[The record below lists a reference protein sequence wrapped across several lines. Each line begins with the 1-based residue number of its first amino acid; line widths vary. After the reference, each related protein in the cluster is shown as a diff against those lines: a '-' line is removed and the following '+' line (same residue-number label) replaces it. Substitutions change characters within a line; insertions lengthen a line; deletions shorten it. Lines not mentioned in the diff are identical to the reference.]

1 MGAVQLGAL
10 CGAPRKVIGYLFARR
25 KKHLYASF
33 SPMQNQET
41 PTQNAHDS
49 VHHSE
54 QELVRRE
61 KLEKLKAAG
70 IHPYPERFEMSHEL
84 HEARELPDG
93 TEKVSVSGR
102 ITAIRR
108 MGKLSFITLQDLQ
121 GRLQLCMKIDDVG
134 AEKYQHY
141 VDFVD
146 IGDFFGASGHMFT
159 TKMGEK
165 TLQVKEYTFL
175 GKCLRPLPEKFH
187 GLQDV
192 EIKYRQRYL
201 DLITSEE
208 ARTRFLL
215 RSKMIREMRNFL
227 EANRF
232 IEVETASLQPNPS
245 GALARPFK
253 THHNALDIDLFL
265 RIAPETYLKRL
276 IVGGFHHVFE
286 FARCYR
292 NEGISPNHLQEFTMV
307 EGYSAYWNYKDNM
320 EFFKKLFRTVFQ
332 NTLGTTKIKL
342 GEVEVD
348 FGGEWN
354 VLSFRDCLLKDCGI
368 DIEKFKTAPELLAA
382 IKDKRI
388 DLEEDKP
395 EKLGRGNLIDI
406 LYKRVSRPKIIGPTF
421 LTEHPIDLSPL
432 ARASDKDQK
441 LTDRFQL
448 VVNGV
453 EIVNAYS
460 ELVDPIEQMKRLE
473 EQAKLNAEGDEDAMV
488 KDDDYVMSME
498 YGMPP
503 ISGWG
508 IGIDRL
514 VQFVTNS
521 ENIKDCVLFPLTR
534 KPQGHAIET
543 DEEEASKE

>member
-1 MGAVQLGAL
+1 
-10 CGAPRKVIGYLFARR
+10 
-25 KKHLYASF
+25 
-33 SPMQNQET
+33 MQEDLSHY
-41 PTQNAHDS
+41 P
-49 VHHSE
+49 E
-54 QELVRRE
+54 QERVRRE
-61 KLEKLKAAG
+61 KLQNLIKAG
-70 IHPYPERFEMSHEL
+70 IPAYPEKFEISHPL
-84 HEARELPDG
+84 KDVKGLADG
-93 TEKVSVSGR
+93 TANISVAGR
-102 ITAIRR
+102 IVAIRR
-108 MGKLSFITLQDLQ
+108 MGKLSFLTIQELE
-121 GRLQLCMKIDDVG
+121 GKIQLCMKIDDLG
-134 AEKYQHY
+134 EKYQQF

-146 IGDFFGASGHMFT
+146 IGDFIGAKGEMFT
-159 TKMGEK
+159 TRVGEK
-165 TLQVKEYTFL
+165 TIQVKDFQFL

-208 ARTRFLL
+208 ARHRFIL
-215 RSKMIREMRNFL
+215 RSKLVREMRNFL
-227 EANRF
+227 ENEGF
-232 IEVETASLQPNPS
+232 LEVETASLQPNAS
-245 GALARPFK
+245 GALAKPFK
-253 THHNALDIDLFL
+253 THHNSLGIDMFL

-276 IVGGFHHVFE
+276 VVGGFHHVFE

-307 EGYSAYWNYKDNM
+307 EGYSAYWNYQDNM
-320 EFFKKLFRTVFQ
+320 DLMKRLFQHLFQ
-332 NTLGTTKIKL
+332 KTLGTTKLKL
-342 GEVEVD
+342 IADGKETEVD

-354 VLSFRDCLLKDCGI
+354 VVTFRNLLLKDCGI
-368 DIEKFKTAPELLAA
+368 DIEKYKTAPELLAA

-388 DLEEDKP
+388 DLDEEHP
-395 EKLGRGNLIDI
+395 EKLGRGNLIDT
-406 LYKRVSRPKIIGPTF
+406 LYKKVSRPKMVGPTF

-432 ARASDKDQK
+432 ARANDRDQT

-473 EQAKLNAEGDEDAMV
+473 DQAKLNAAGDEDAMV
-488 KDDDYVMSME
+488 KDEDYVMSME

-534 KPQGHAIET
+534 KAQGHELV
-543 DEEEASKE
+543 EEEAPGNDQNDFQPKV

>member
-1 MGAVQLGAL
+1 
-10 CGAPRKVIGYLFARR
+10 
-25 KKHLYASF
+25 
-33 SPMQNQET
+33 MQSDH
-41 PTQNAHDS
+41 QNL
-49 VHHSE
+49 SE

-61 KLEKLKAAG
+61 KLEKLKTSG
-70 IHPYPERFEMSHEL
+70 IHPYPERYEITHGL
-84 HEARELPDG
+84 AEARELADG
-93 TEKVSVSGR
+93 TAGVRVAGR

-108 MGKLSFITLQDLQ
+108 MGKLSFITVQDLR
-121 GRLQLCMKIDDVG
+121 GKLQLCMKIDDVG
-134 AEKYQHY
+134 EERYQHY

-146 IGDFFGASGHMFT
+146 IGDFFGATGEMFT
-159 TKMGEK
+159 TRVGEK
-165 TLQVKEYTFL
+165 TLQVKDYTFL

-208 ARTRFLL
+208 ARNRFLL
-215 RSKMIREMRNFL
+215 RSSIIREMRNFL
-227 EANRF
+227 EGETF

-245 GALARPFK
+245 GALARPFM
-253 THHNALDIDLFL
+253 THHNALDIDLYL

-276 IVGGFHHVFE
+276 VVGGFQHVFE

-307 EGYSAYWNYKDNM
+307 EGYSAYWNYRDNM
-320 EFFKKLFRTVFQ
+320 DLMKRLFQTVFQ
-332 NTLGTTKIKL
+332 KTLGTTKIKL
-342 GEVEVD
+342 GETEVD
-348 FGGEWN
+348 FGGEWGT
-354 VLSFRDCLLKDCGI
+354 VTFRDLILKDCGI

-382 IKDKRI
+382 IKDQRI
-388 DLEEDKP
+388 DLDEEHP
-395 EKLGRGNLIDI
+395 EKLGRGNLIDT
-406 LYKRVSRPKIIGPTF
+406 LYKKVSRPKMVGPTF

-432 ARASDKDQK
+432 ARANDDRPD

-473 EQAKLNAEGDEDAMV
+473 EQAKLNAEGDADAMV
-488 KDDDYVMSME
+488 KDEDYVLSME

-521 ENIKDCVLFPLTR
+521 DNIKDCVLFPLTR
-534 KPQGHAIET
+534 KATGSAGAAHAGESVG
-543 DEEEASKE
+543 DEQDDYEPKV

>member
-1 MGAVQLGAL
+1 MQQDLS
-10 CGAPRKVIGYLFARR
+10 
-25 KKHLYASF
+25 HL
-33 SPMQNQET
+33 
-41 PTQNAHDS
+41 
-49 VHHSE
+49 SE

-70 IHPYPERFEMSHEL
+70 IHPYPERFDLTHEL
-84 HEARELPDG
+84 KAARELADLTPG
-93 TEKVSVSGR
+93 VRVAGR

-108 MGKLSFITLQDLQ
+108 MGKLSFITIQDMKAK
-121 GRLQLCMKIDDVG
+121 LQLCMKIDDVG
-134 AEKYQHY
+134 EEKYQQY

-146 IGDFFGASGHMFT
+146 IGDFFGAAGEIFT
-159 TKMGEK
+159 TRVGEK

-187 GLQDV
+187 GLQDI

-208 ARTRFLL
+208 ARNRFLL
-215 RSKMIREMRNFL
+215 RSAIIREMRNFL
-227 EANRF
+227 EANSF
-232 IEVETASLQPNPS
+232 LEVETASLNPNPS
-245 GALARPFK
+245 GALAKPFK
-253 THHNALDIDLFL
+253 THHNALDADFFL

-292 NEGISPNHLQEFTMV
+292 NEGMSPNHLQEFTMV
-307 EGYSAYWNYKDNM
+307 EGYSAYWNFEDNM
-320 EFFKKLFRTVFQ
+320 KFFKKLFSTVFEKA
-332 NTLGTTKIKL
+332 LGTSKVTV
-342 GEVEVD
+342 GGVEID

-354 VLSFRDCLLKDCGI
+354 TVTFREILIQDCGI
-368 DIEKFKTAPELLAA
+368 DIEQHKTASALLAA

-388 DLEEDKP
+388 DLEEEHP

-406 LYKRVSRPKIIGPTF
+406 LYKRVSRPKIKGPTF
-421 LTEHPIDLSPL
+421 LTQHPIDLSPL
-432 ARASDKDQK
+432 ARANDKDAE

-473 EQAKLNAEGDEDAMV
+473 EQAALNAGGDEDAMV
-488 KDDDYVMSME
+488 KDEDYILAME

-514 VQFVTNS
+514 VQFVTDS

-534 KPQGHAIET
+534 KANSITEQQADAAATEKTAEKI
-543 DEEEASKE
+543 

>member
-1 MGAVQLGAL
+1 MQKTPQKQGQPQ
-10 CGAPRKVIGYLFARR
+10 APAPVLD
-25 KKHLYASF
+25 L
-33 SPMQNQET
+33 N
-41 PTQNAHDS
+41 
-49 VHHSE
+49 E
-54 QELVRRE
+54 QERIRRE
-61 KLEKLKAAG
+61 KLVKLKEAG
-70 IHPYPERFEMSHEL
+70 VHAYPERFEITHEL
-84 HEARELPDG
+84 KDARGLADG
-93 TEKVSVSGR
+93 TGGVSVAGR

-108 MGKLSFITLQDLQ
+108 MGKLSFLTIQDME
-121 GRLQLCMKIDDVG
+121 GKLQLCMKIDDVG
-134 AEKYQHY
+134 PEKYQQY

-146 IGDFFGASGHMFT
+146 IGDFFGGKGEMFT
-159 TKMGEK
+159 TRTGEK

-187 GLQDV
+187 GLQDI

-208 ARTRFLL
+208 ARNRFLL
-215 RSKMIREMRNFL
+215 RSAIVREMRNFF
-227 EANRF
+227 EKEGF

-245 GALARPFK
+245 GALAKPFK
-253 THHNALDIDLFL
+253 THHNSLGVDFYL

-276 IVGGFHHVFE
+276 IVAGFHHVVE

-292 NEGISPNHLQEFTMV
+292 NEGMSPNHLQEFTMV
-307 EGYSAYWNYKDNM
+307 EGYSAYWNYVDNM
-320 EFFKKLFRTVFQ
+320 NMMKRLFQTVFQ
-332 NTLGTTKIKL
+332 KTLGTTKIKL
-342 GEVEVD
+342 GETEVD

-354 VLSFRDCLLKDCGI
+354 VVTFRDLILKDCGI
-368 DIEKFKTAPELLAA
+368 DIEKFKTSQELFSA

-388 DLEEDKP
+388 DLEEEHP
-395 EKLGRGNLIDI
+395 EKLGRGNLIDL
-406 LYKRVSRPKIIGPTF
+406 LYKRVSRPKMVGPTF

-432 ARASDKDQK
+432 ARANDKRPE

-460 ELVDPIEQMKRLE
+460 ELVDPIEQMNRLE
-473 EQAKLNAEGDEDAMV
+473 EQAKLNAAGDEDAMV
-488 KDDDYVMSME
+488 KDDDYVTSME

-514 VQFVTNS
+514 IQFVTNS
-521 ENIKDCVLFPLTR
+521 DNIKDCVLFPLTR
-534 KPQGHAIET
+534 KAQGSSVQHAG
-543 DEEEASKE
+543 DDAEEFDPKI

>member
-1 MGAVQLGAL
+1 
-10 CGAPRKVIGYLFARR
+10 
-25 KKHLYASF
+25 
-33 SPMQNQET
+33 MQN
-41 PTQNAHDS
+41 DVS
-49 VHHSE
+49 DWSE
-54 QELVRRE
+54 QERVRRE
-61 KLEKLKAAG
+61 KLEKLKGAG
-70 IHPYPERFEMSHEL
+70 IHPYPERYETTHGL

-93 TEKVSVSGR
+93 TGGIRVAGR

-108 MGKLSFITLQDLQ
+108 MGKLSFITLQDLR
-121 GRLQLCMKIDDVG
+121 GRLQICMKIDDVG
-134 AEKYQHY
+134 ETAYQAY
-141 VDFVD
+141 VDFID
-146 IGDFFGASGHMFT
+146 IGDFMGATGEMFT
-159 TKMGEK
+159 TRVGEK

-187 GLQDV
+187 GLQDI

-208 ARTRFLL
+208 ARGRFLL
-215 RSKMIREMRNFL
+215 RSAIIREMRNFL
-227 EANRF
+227 EGESF

-245 GALARPFK
+245 GALARPFM
-253 THHNALDIDLFL
+253 THHNSLDIDLYL

-276 IVGGFHHVFE
+276 VVGGFQHVFE

-307 EGYSAYWNYKDNM
+307 EGYSAYWNYRDNM
-320 EFFKKLFRTVFQ
+320 DLMKRLFQTVFQ
-332 NTLGTTKIKL
+332 KTLGTTKIRL
-342 GEVEVD
+342 GETEVD
-348 FGGEWN
+348 FGGEWDT
-354 VLSFRDCLLKDCGI
+354 VTFRDLILRDSGI

-388 DLEEDKP
+388 DLEEEHP
-395 EKLGRGNLIDI
+395 EKLGRGNLIDT
-406 LYKRVSRPKIIGPTF
+406 LYKKVSRPRIVGPTF

-432 ARASDKDQK
+432 ARANDERPD

-460 ELVDPIEQMKRLE
+460 ELVDPVEQMKRLE
-473 EQAKLNAEGDEDAMV
+473 EQAKLNAEGDQDAMV
-488 KDDDYVMSME
+488 KDEDYVLSME

-534 KPQGHAIET
+534 KAPGSGGALKEDSVG
-543 DEEEASKE
+543 DEQDDYDPKI

>member
-1 MGAVQLGAL
+1 M
-10 CGAPRKVIGYLFARR
+10 
-25 KKHLYASF
+25 S
-33 SPMQNQET
+33 QE
-41 PTQNAHDS
+41 NLNL
-49 VHHSE
+49 SE
-54 QELVRRE
+54 QEIVRRE
-61 KLEKLKAAG
+61 KLENLKAAG
-70 IHPYPERFEMSHEL
+70 IHPYPERFEMTHEL
-84 HEARELPDG
+84 AVARELPDG
-93 TEKVSVSGR
+93 AAGVSVAGR

-108 MGKLSFITLQDLQ
+108 MGKLSFITLQDLK
-121 GRLQLCMKIDDVG
+121 GKLQLCMKIDDVG
-134 AEKYQHY
+134 EQKYQHY

-146 IGDFFGASGHMFT
+146 IGDFFGAKGEMFT
-159 TKMGEK
+159 TRVGEK

-208 ARTRFLL
+208 ARHRFLL
-215 RSKMIREMRNFL
+215 RSAIIREMRNFL
-227 EANRF
+227 EGESF

-276 IVGGFHHVFE
+276 VVGGFHHVFE

-307 EGYSAYWNYKDNM
+307 EGYSAYWNYRDNM
-320 EFFKKLFRTVFQ
+320 SLMKRLFQTVFQ
-332 NTLGTTKIKL
+332 KTLGTTKVRL
-342 GEVEVD
+342 GDVEVD
-348 FGGEWN
+348 FGGEWST
-354 VLSFRDCLLKDCGI
+354 VTFRDLLLKDCGI

-388 DLEEDKP
+388 DLEEDHP

-406 LYKRVSRPKIIGPTF
+406 LYKKVSRPKIIGPTF

-432 ARASDKDQK
+432 ARANDQRPD

-473 EQAKLNAEGDEDAMV
+473 EQAKLNAEGDQDAMV
-488 KDDDYVMSME
+488 KDDDYVSSME

-521 ENIKDCVLFPLTR
+521 DNIKDCVLFPLTR
-534 KPQGHAIET
+534 KAQGSHSEPESVGADQDDYEPKI
-543 DEEEASKE
+543 

>member
-1 MGAVQLGAL
+1 MSQ
-10 CGAPRKVIGYLFARR
+10 
-25 KKHLYASF
+25 
-33 SPMQNQET
+33 
-41 PTQNAHDS
+41 DS
-49 VHHSE
+49 SRLSE

-61 KLEKLKAAG
+61 KLEKLKTAG
-70 IHPYPERFEMSHEL
+70 IHPYPERFALTHEL
-84 HEARELPDG
+84 EVARTLPDG
-93 TEKVSVSGR
+93 TIGVRVAGR

-108 MGKLSFITLQDLQ
+108 MGKLSFITIQDLK
-121 GRLQLCMKIDDVG
+121 GKLQLCMKIDDVG
-134 AEKYQHY
+134 EAKYQQY

-146 IGDFFGASGHMFT
+146 IGDFFGAEGEMFT
-159 TKMGEK
+159 TRVGEK
-165 TLQVKEYTFL
+165 TLQVKEYAFL

-208 ARTRFLL
+208 TRKRFLL
-215 RSKMIREMRNFL
+215 RSSIVREMRNFF
-227 EANRF
+227 ESEGF
-232 IEVETASLQPNPS
+232 IEVETASLQPNAS
-245 GALARPFK
+245 GALARPFQ
-253 THHNALDIDLFL
+253 THHNALDIDLYL

-320 EFFKKLFRTVFQ
+320 NFMRRLFQAVFQ
-332 NTLGTTKIKL
+332 KTLGTLKVTV
-342 GEVEVD
+342 GGVEVD
-348 FGGEWN
+348 FGGEWST
-354 VLSFRDCLLKDCGI
+354 VTFRDLILKDSGI
-368 DIEKFKTAPELLAA
+368 DIESFRTAPELLSA

-388 DLEEDKP
+388 DLEEEHP

-406 LYKRVSRPKIIGPTF
+406 LYKKVSRPKMIGPTF

-432 ARASDKDQK
+432 ARANDKRPD

-473 EQAKLNAEGDEDAMV
+473 EQAKLNAGGDEDAMV
-488 KDDDYVMSME
+488 MDEDYVQSME

-514 VQFVTNS
+514 VQFVTDS

-534 KPQGHAIET
+534 KAQGAKNEQSP
-543 DEEEASKE
+543 EEAGAEQDDFQPKI

>member
-1 MGAVQLGAL
+1 VGA
-10 CGAPRKVIGYLFARR
+10 
-25 KKHLYASF
+25 
-33 SPMQNQET
+33 MQN
-41 PTQNAHDS
+41 DVS
-49 VHHSE
+49 DWSE
-54 QELVRRE
+54 QERVRRE
-61 KLEKLKAAG
+61 KLDKLKAAG
-70 IHPYPERFEMSHEL
+70 IHPYPERYETSHGL

-93 TEKVSVSGR
+93 TGGIRVAGR

-108 MGKLSFITLQDLQ
+108 MGKLSFITLQDLR
-121 GRLQLCMKIDDVG
+121 GRLQICMKIDDVG
-134 AEKYQHY
+134 EQAYQAY
-141 VDFVD
+141 VDFID
-146 IGDFFGASGHMFT
+146 IGDFMGASGEMFT
-159 TKMGEK
+159 TRVGEK
-165 TLQVKEYTFL
+165 TLQVKGYTFL

-187 GLQDV
+187 GLQDI

-208 ARTRFLL
+208 ARSRFLL
-215 RSKMIREMRNFL
+215 RSAIIREMRNFL
-227 EANRF
+227 EGESF

-245 GALARPFK
+245 GALARPFM
-253 THHNALDIDLFL
+253 THHNSLDIDLYL

-276 IVGGFHHVFE
+276 VVGGFQHVFE

-307 EGYSAYWNYKDNM
+307 EGYSAYWNYRDNM
-320 EFFKKLFRTVFQ
+320 DLMKRLFQTVFQ
-332 NTLGTTKIKL
+332 KTLGTTKIRL
-342 GEVEVD
+342 GETEVD
-348 FGGEWN
+348 FGGAWDT
-354 VLSFRDCLLKDCGI
+354 VTFRDLILRDSGI

-388 DLEEDKP
+388 DLEEEHP
-395 EKLGRGNLIDI
+395 EKLGRGNLIDT
-406 LYKRVSRPKIIGPTF
+406 LYKKVSRPRIVGPTF

-432 ARASDKDQK
+432 ARANDARPD

-460 ELVDPIEQMKRLE
+460 ELVDPVEQMKRLE
-473 EQAKLNAEGDEDAMV
+473 EQAKLNAEGDQDAMV
-488 KDDDYVMSME
+488 KDEDYVLSME

-534 KPQGHAIET
+534 KAPGSGTVQKEESVG
-543 DEEEASKE
+543 DEQDDYDPKI

>member
-1 MGAVQLGAL
+1 MQGDLS
-10 CGAPRKVIGYLFARR
+10 
-25 KKHLYASF
+25 HL
-33 SPMQNQET
+33 
-41 PTQNAHDS
+41 
-49 VHHSE
+49 SE

-70 IHPYPERFEMSHEL
+70 VHPYPERYTTTHGL
-84 HEARELPDG
+84 GEARELPDG
-93 TEKVSVSGR
+93 TPGVRVAGR

-108 MGKLSFITLQDLQ
+108 MGKLSFITLQDLR
-121 GRLQLCMKIDDVG
+121 GKLQLCMKIDDVG
-134 AEKYQHY
+134 EGRYQQY

-146 IGDFFGASGHMFT
+146 IGDFFGAAGEMFT
-159 TKMGEK
+159 TRVGEK

-208 ARTRFLL
+208 ARSRFLL
-215 RSKMIREMRNFL
+215 RSAIIREMRNFL
-227 EANRF
+227 EGESF

-245 GALARPFK
+245 GALARPFM
-253 THHNALDIDLFL
+253 THHNALDIDLYL

-276 IVGGFHHVFE
+276 VVGGFQHVFE

-307 EGYSAYWNYKDNM
+307 EGYSAYWNYRDNM
-320 EFFKKLFRTVFQ
+320 DLMKRLFQTVFQ
-332 NTLGTTKIKL
+332 KTLGTTKIKL
-342 GEVEVD
+342 GGTEVD
-348 FGGEWN
+348 FGGDWN
-354 VLSFRDCLLKDCGI
+354 TVTFRDLLLKDCGI

-382 IKDKRI
+382 IKDQRI
-388 DLEEDKP
+388 DLEEEHP
-395 EKLGRGNLIDI
+395 EKLGRGNLIDT
-406 LYKRVSRPKIIGPTF
+406 LYKKVSRPRIVGPTF

-432 ARASDKDQK
+432 ARANDDHPE

-473 EQAKLNAEGDEDAMV
+473 EQAKLNADGDEDAMV
-488 KDDDYVMSME
+488 KDEDYVLSME

-514 VQFVTNS
+514 VQFVTDS

-534 KPQGHAIET
+534 KASGSGQAATEATLG
-543 DEEEASKE
+543 DEQDDYEPKI

>member
-1 MGAVQLGAL
+1 MQHDLN
-10 CGAPRKVIGYLFARR
+10 
-25 KKHLYASF
+25 HL
-33 SPMQNQET
+33 T
-41 PTQNAHDS
+41 
-49 VHHSE
+49 E
-54 QELVRRE
+54 QEQIRRE

-70 IHPYPERFEMSHEL
+70 IPAYPERYEL
-84 HEARELPDG
+84 THSLKDARELPDG
-93 TEKVSVSGR
+93 FEPVSVSGR

-121 GRLQLCMKIDDVG
+121 GKLQLCMKVDDVG

-146 IGDFFGASGHMFT
+146 IGDFFGAKGHMFT

-165 TLQVKEYTFL
+165 TLQVKEYVFL

-187 GLQDV
+187 GVQDI

-201 DLITSEE
+201 DLIMTEE
-208 ARTRFLL
+208 TRKRFLL
-215 RSKMIREMRNFL
+215 RTAIVREMRTFLENENFL
-227 EANRF
+227 
-232 IEVETASLQPNPS
+232 EVETASLQPNPS

-253 THHNALDIDLFL
+253 THHNALDSDFYL

-292 NEGISPNHLQEFTMV
+292 NEGVSPNHLQEFTMV
-307 EGYSAYWNYKDNM
+307 EGYSAYWNYVDNM
-320 EFFKKLFRTVFQ
+320 NLMKRMFQ
-332 NTLGTTKIKL
+332 HIFQKTLGTLKL
-342 GEVEVD
+342 NIEGTEVD
-348 FGGEWN
+348 FGGDWQT
-354 VLSFRDCLLKDCGI
+354 VSFRDLILKDSGL
-368 DIEKFKTAPELLAA
+368 DIAAFKTAKELLAA
-382 IKDKRI
+382 IKAKHIALD
-388 DLEEDKP
+388 EEAP

-406 LYKRVSRPKIIGPTF
+406 LYKKVSRPKLAGPTF

-432 ARASDKDQK
+432 ARASDRDSS

-448 VVNGV
+448 VANGV

-473 EQAKLNAEGDEDAMV
+473 EQAKLNAEGDQDAMV
-488 KDDDYVMSME
+488 KDEDYVLSME

-514 VQFVTNS
+514 VQLVSNS

-534 KPQGHAIET
+534 KADHHQ
-543 DEEEASKE
+543 

>member
-1 MGAVQLGAL
+1 MSQDSA
-10 CGAPRKVIGYLFARR
+10 
-25 KKHLYASF
+25 HL
-33 SPMQNQET
+33 
-41 PTQNAHDS
+41 
-49 VHHSE
+49 SE
-54 QELVRRE
+54 QEIVRRE

-70 IHPYPERFEMSHEL
+70 IHPYPERFGISHEL
-84 HEARELPDG
+84 AQARELPDG
-93 TEKVSVSGR
+93 FSGVSVAGR

-108 MGKLSFITLQDLQ
+108 MGKLSFITLQDLK
-121 GRLQLCMKIDDVG
+121 GKLQLCMKIDDVG
-134 AEKYQHY
+134 EQKYQNY

-146 IGDFFGASGHMFT
+146 IGDFFGARGEMFT
-159 TKMGEK
+159 TRVGEK
-165 TLQVKEYTFL
+165 TLQVKEYEFL

-187 GLQDV
+187 GLQDI

-208 ARTRFLL
+208 ARSRFLL
-215 RSKMIREMRNFL
+215 RSAIIREMRNFL
-227 EANRF
+227 EGESF

-253 THHNALDIDLFL
+253 THHNSLDIDLFL

-276 IVGGFHHVFE
+276 VVGGFHHVFE

-307 EGYSAYWNYKDNM
+307 EGYSAYWNYRDNM
-320 EFFKKLFRTVFQ
+320 DLMKRLFQTVFQ
-332 NTLGTTKIKL
+332 KTLGTTKIKL

-348 FGGEWN
+348 FGGEWST
-354 VLSFRDCLLKDCGI
+354 VTFRDLLLRDCGI

-388 DLEEDKP
+388 DLEEDHP

-406 LYKRVSRPKIIGPTF
+406 LYKKVSRPKMVGPTF

-432 ARASDKDQK
+432 ARANDRRPE

-473 EQAKLNAEGDEDAMV
+473 EQARLNAEGDQDAMV
-488 KDDDYVMSME
+488 KDDDYVASME

-521 ENIKDCVLFPLTR
+521 DNIKDCVLFPLTR
-534 KPQGHAIET
+534 KAQGSHADSAST
-543 DEEEASKE
+543 GDEQNDYEPKI

>member
-1 MGAVQLGAL
+1 
-10 CGAPRKVIGYLFARR
+10 
-25 KKHLYASF
+25 
-33 SPMQNQET
+33 MQTE
-41 PTQNAHDS
+41 QN
-49 VHHSE
+49 HSE
-54 QELVRRE
+54 QELVRRD
-61 KLEKLKAAG
+61 KLEKLKQAG
-70 IHPYPERFEMSHEL
+70 IPAYPERFEMSHGL
-84 HEARELPDG
+84 KEARELADLTPN
-93 TEKVSVSGR
+93 VSVAGR

-108 MGKLSFITLQDLQ
+108 MGKLSFITLQDLR
-121 GRLQLCMKIDDVG
+121 GKLQLCMKIDDVG
-134 AEKYQHY
+134 EQKYQQY
-141 VDFVD
+141 VDFID
-146 IGDFFGASGHMFT
+146 IGDFLGAKGEMFT
-159 TKMGEK
+159 TRVGEK

-175 GKCLRPLPEKFH
+175 GKSLRPLPEKFH

-192 EIKYRQRYL
+192 EVKYRQRYL

-208 ARTRFLL
+208 ARERFLL
-215 RSKMIREMRNFL
+215 RSKIIREMRNFL
-227 EANRF
+227 EGENF
-232 IEVETASLQPNPS
+232 IEAETASLQANPS

-276 IVGGFHHVFE
+276 VVGGFQHVFE

-307 EGYSAYWNYKDNM
+307 EGYSAYWNYQDNM
-320 EFFKKLFRTVFQ
+320 DLMKRLFQAVFLK
-332 NTLGTTKIKL
+332 TLGTTKIKL
-342 GEVEVD
+342 GETEVD
-348 FGGEWN
+348 FGGDWN
-354 VLSFRDCLLKDCGI
+354 VVTFRDLIKTDSGI
-368 DIEKFKTAPELLAA
+368 DIEQFKTARELLAA

-388 DLEEDKP
+388 DLGDEHP
-395 EKLGRGNLIDI
+395 EKLGRGNLIDL
-406 LYKRVSRPKIIGPTF
+406 LYKKVSRPKMVGPTF

-432 ARASDKDQK
+432 ARANDARPD

-473 EQAKLNAEGDEDAMV
+473 EQAQLNAAGDEDAMV
-488 KDDDYVMSME
+488 NDDDYILSME

-534 KPQGHAIET
+534 KAQGAQQQKDAESGSEQE
-543 DEEEASKE
+543 DFEPKV

>member
-1 MGAVQLGAL
+1 
-10 CGAPRKVIGYLFARR
+10 
-25 KKHLYASF
+25 
-33 SPMQNQET
+33 MQQDLSHF
-41 PTQNAHDS
+41 P
-49 VHHSE
+49 E
-54 QELVRRE
+54 QERVRRE
-61 KLEKLKAAG
+61 KLQKLIEAG
-70 IHPYPERFEMSHEL
+70 IPAYPEKYETTHEL
-84 HEARELPDG
+84 KDVRGLADG
-93 TEKVSVSGR
+93 TTDISVAGR
-102 ITAIRR
+102 IIAIRR
-108 MGKLSFITLQDLQ
+108 MGKLSFVTIQDLE
-121 GRLQLCMKIDDVG
+121 GKIQLCMKIDDLG
-134 AEKYQHY
+134 EKYQQF
-141 VDFVD
+141 VDYVD
-146 IGDFFGASGHMFT
+146 IGDFVGAKGEMFT
-159 TKMGEK
+159 TRVGEK
-165 TLQVKEYTFL
+165 TIQVKDFTFL

-208 ARTRFLL
+208 ARNRFIL
-215 RSKMIREMRNFL
+215 RSKIVREMRNFL
-227 EANRF
+227 ENENF
-232 IEVETASLQPNPS
+232 LEVETASLQPNAS
-245 GALARPFK
+245 GALAKPFK
-253 THHNALDIDLFL
+253 THHNSLGIDMFL

-276 IVGGFHHVFE
+276 VVGGFHHVFE

-307 EGYSAYWNYKDNM
+307 EGYSAYWNYQDNM
-320 EFFKKLFRTVFQ
+320 DLMKRLFQTLFQ
-332 NTLGTTKIKL
+332 KTLGTTKLKL
-342 GEVEVD
+342 IADGKETEVD

-354 VLSFRDCLLKDCGI
+354 VVSFRDLLLKDCGI
-368 DIEKFKTAPELLAA
+368 DIDQHKTAPELLAA

-388 DLEEDKP
+388 DLDEESP
-395 EKLGRGNLIDI
+395 EKLGRGNLIDT
-406 LYKRVSRPKIIGPTF
+406 LYKKVSRPKMVGPTF

-432 ARASDKDQK
+432 ARANDQNPA

-460 ELVDPIEQMKRLE
+460 ELVDPIEQMNRLE
-473 EQAKLNAEGDEDAMV
+473 EQAKLNAAGDEDAMV
-488 KDDDYVMSME
+488 KDEDYVMAME

-534 KPQGHAIET
+534 KAQGHELT
-543 DEEEASKE
+543 EADGVVGSEQNDFEPKV

>member
-1 MGAVQLGAL
+1 
-10 CGAPRKVIGYLFARR
+10 
-25 KKHLYASF
+25 
-33 SPMQNQET
+33 
-41 PTQNAHDS
+41 
-49 VHHSE
+49 
-54 QELVRRE
+54 
-61 KLEKLKAAG
+61 
-70 IHPYPERFEMSHEL
+70 
-84 HEARELPDG
+84 
-93 TEKVSVSGR
+93 
-102 ITAIRR
+102 
-108 MGKLSFITLQDLQ
+108 MGKLSFITIQDLK
-121 GRLQLCMKIDDVG
+121 GKLQLCMKIDDVG
-134 AEKYQHY
+134 EEKYQQY

-146 IGDFFGASGHMFT
+146 IGDFFGAKGEMFT
-159 TKMGEK
+159 TRVGEK

-187 GLQDV
+187 GIQDV

-201 DLITSEE
+201 DLIMSEE
-208 ARTRFLL
+208 TRNRFLL
-215 RSKMIREMRNFL
+215 RTAIVREMRNFL
-227 EANRF
+227 ETSGF
-232 IEVETASLQPNPS
+232 LEVETASLNPNPS

-253 THHNALDIDLFL
+253 THHNALDTDFYL

-307 EGYSAYWNYKDNM
+307 EGYSAYWNFADNM
-320 EFFKKLFRTVFQ
+320 KFFQKLFKTVFEKA
-332 NTLGTTKIKL
+332 LGTTKLTVGGI
-342 GEVEVD
+342 EVD

-354 VLSFRDCLLKDCGI
+354 TVTFREILKQDCGI
-368 DIEKFKTAPELLAA
+368 DIDQHKTAPALLAA

-388 DLEEDKP
+388 DLEEEHP

-406 LYKRVSRPKIIGPTF
+406 LYKRVSRPKIKGPTF

-432 ARASDKDQK
+432 ARANDKDSS

-473 EQAKLNAEGDEDAMV
+473 DQAKLNAEGDQDAMV
-488 KDDDYVMSME
+488 KDDDYVMAME

-514 VQFVTNS
+514 VQFVTDS

-534 KPQGHAIET
+534 KANSAAQQAIE
-543 DEEEASKE
+543 EVGEAQDDFEPKI

>member
-1 MGAVQLGAL
+1 MSHDLS
-10 CGAPRKVIGYLFARR
+10 
-25 KKHLYASF
+25 HL
-33 SPMQNQET
+33 T
-41 PTQNAHDS
+41 
-49 VHHSE
+49 E
-54 QELVRRE
+54 QEIVRRE

-70 IHPYPERFEMSHEL
+70 IHPYPERYEITHGL
-84 HEARELPDG
+84 KEARELSDG
-93 TEKVSVSGR
+93 TSGVRVAGR

-108 MGKLSFITLQDLQ
+108 MGKLSFITLQDLR
-121 GRLQLCMKIDDVG
+121 GKLQLCMKIDDVG
-134 AEKYQHY
+134 ESSYQHY

-146 IGDFFGASGHMFT
+146 IGDFFGAAGEMFT
-159 TKMGEK
+159 TRVGEK

-187 GLQDV
+187 GVQDV

-208 ARTRFLL
+208 ARSRFLL
-215 RSKMIREMRNFL
+215 RSAIIREMRNVL
-227 EANRF
+227 EGEGF

-253 THHNALDIDLFL
+253 THHNSLDIDLFL

-276 IVGGFHHVFE
+276 VVGGFHHVFE

-307 EGYSAYWNYKDNM
+307 EGYSAYWNYQDNM
-320 EFFKKLFRTVFQ
+320 ALMKRLFQSVFLK
-332 NTLGTTKIKL
+332 TLGTTRIKL
-342 GEVEVD
+342 GETEVD

-354 VLSFRDCLLKDCGI
+354 TVTFRDLILKDTGI
-368 DIEKFKTAPELLAA
+368 DIERHPTARDLLSA
-382 IKDKRI
+382 IKDQRI
-388 DLEEDKP
+388 DLEEEHP

-406 LYKRVSRPKIIGPTF
+406 LYKKTSRPKIKGPTF

-432 ARASDKDQK
+432 ARANDGRPD

-473 EQAKLNAEGDEDAMV
+473 EQAKLNAEGDQDAMV
-488 KDDDYVMSME
+488 KDDDYVLSME

-514 VQFVTNS
+514 VQFVTES

-534 KPQGHAIET
+534 KAPGAHQNRIESEGS
-543 DEEEASKE
+543 DQSDYDPKI

>member
-1 MGAVQLGAL
+1 MHNDHS
-10 CGAPRKVIGYLFARR
+10 
-25 KKHLYASF
+25 HL
-33 SPMQNQET
+33 
-41 PTQNAHDS
+41 
-49 VHHSE
+49 SE
-54 QELVRRE
+54 QEIVRRE

-70 IHPYPERFEMSHEL
+70 IHPYPERFELSHGL
-84 HEARELPDG
+84 KEARELADG
-93 TEKVSVSGR
+93 TLNVQVAGR

-108 MGKLSFITLQDLQ
+108 MGKLSFITIQDLR
-121 GRLQLCMKIDDVG
+121 GKLQLCMKIDDVG
-134 AEKYQHY
+134 EANYQHY

-146 IGDFFGASGHMFT
+146 IGDFFGAKGEIFT
-159 TKMGEK
+159 TRVGEK

-215 RSKMIREMRNFL
+215 RSSIIREMRNFL
-227 EANRF
+227 EGESF
-232 IEVETASLQPNPS
+232 IEAETASLQPNPS

-276 IVGGFHHVFE
+276 VVGGFQHVFE

-320 EFFKKLFRTVFQ
+320 DLMKRLFQTVFQ
-332 NTLGTTKIKL
+332 KTLGTTKIKL
-342 GEVEVD
+342 GETEVD

-354 VLSFRDCLLKDCGI
+354 TVTFRDLLLKDSGI

-388 DLEEDKP
+388 DLEDDHP

-406 LYKRVSRPKIIGPTF
+406 LYKKVSRPKMVGPTF

-432 ARASDKDQK
+432 ARASDANAQ

-473 EQAKLNAEGDEDAMV
+473 EQAKLNAEGDQDAMV

-498 YGMPP
+498 FGMPP

-534 KPQGHAIET
+534 KAPGSHVVQSD
-543 DEEEASKE
+543 DEKIGAEQDDYEPKI

>member
-1 MGAVQLGAL
+1 MNQDLS
-10 CGAPRKVIGYLFARR
+10 
-25 KKHLYASF
+25 HL
-33 SPMQNQET
+33 
-41 PTQNAHDS
+41 
-49 VHHSE
+49 SE
-54 QELVRRE
+54 QELVRRD

-70 IHPYPERFEMSHEL
+70 IHPYPERFELTHEL
-84 HEARELPDG
+84 KDARELPDG
-93 TEKVSVSGR
+93 TPNVQVAGR

-108 MGKLSFITLQDLQ
+108 MGKLSFITIQDLE
-121 GRLQLCMKIDDVG
+121 GKLQLCMKVDDVG

-146 IGDFFGASGHMFT
+146 IGDFFGAKGEMFT
-159 TKMGEK
+159 TRTGEK
-165 TLQVKEYTFL
+165 TVQVKDYTFL

-187 GLQDV
+187 GLQDI

-208 ARTRFLL
+208 ARKRFLL
-215 RSKMIREMRNFL
+215 RAAIVRELRNFL
-227 EANRF
+227 ESQHF
-232 IEVETASLQPNPS
+232 LEVETASLNPNPS

-253 THHNALDIDLFL
+253 THHNALDADFYL

-276 IVGGFHHVFE
+276 IVGGFHHVYE

-307 EGYSAYWNYKDNM
+307 EGYSAYWNFEDNM
-320 EFFKKLFRTVFQ
+320 KFFQKLFKTLFQ
-332 NTLGTTKIKL
+332 KALGTTKITV
-342 GEVEVD
+342 GGVEVD
-348 FGGEWN
+348 FGGEWST
-354 VLSFRDCLLKDCGI
+354 VTFREILKQDCGI
-368 DIEKFKTAPELLAA
+368 DIDQHQTAASLLAA
-382 IKDKRI
+382 IKDQRI
-388 DLEEDKP
+388 DLEEEHP
-395 EKLGRGNLIDI
+395 EKLGRGNMIDL
-406 LYKRVSRPKIIGPTF
+406 LYKRVSRPKIKGPTF
-421 LTEHPIDLSPL
+421 LIQHPIDLSPL
-432 ARASDKDQK
+432 ARANDRDSS

-473 EQAKLNAEGDEDAMV
+473 EQAKLNAAGDQDAMV
-488 KDDDYVMSME
+488 KDEDYVLAME

-514 VQFVTNS
+514 VQFVTDS

-534 KPQGHAIET
+534 KVSE
-543 DEEEASKE
+543 

>member
-1 MGAVQLGAL
+1 MQSDTNSTQKAASTPVP
-10 CGAPRKVIGYLFARR
+10 APAGEGNF
-25 KKHLYASF
+25 
-33 SPMQNQET
+33 
-41 PTQNAHDS
+41 
-49 VHHSE
+49 SE

-61 KLEKLKAAG
+61 KLTKLKASG
-70 IHPYPERFEMSHEL
+70 VPVYPERFELTHSL
-84 HEARELPDG
+84 KDARELADG
-93 TEKVSVSGR
+93 TPGIRVAGR

-108 MGKLSFITLQDLQ
+108 MGKLSFLTLQDIQ
-121 GRLQLCMKIDDVG
+121 GKIQLCMKIDDVG
-134 AEKYQHY
+134 VEKYQSY
-141 VDFVD
+141 VDYID
-146 IGDFFGASGHMFT
+146 IGDFFGAAGEIFT
-159 TKMGEK
+159 TRVGEK

-192 EIKYRQRYL
+192 EVKYRQRYL

-208 ARTRFLL
+208 ARARFLL
-215 RSKMIREMRNFL
+215 RTSMVREMRRFL
-227 EANRF
+227 EGEDF
-232 IEVETASLQPNPS
+232 LEVETASLQPNPS
-245 GALARPFK
+245 GALAKPFK
-253 THHNALDIDLFL
+253 THHNALGIDLFL

-307 EGYSAYWNYKDNM
+307 EGYSAYWNYQDNM
-320 EFFKKLFRTVFQ
+320 KLFQRLFQ
-332 NTLGTTKIKL
+332 HLFTATLGTTKLTIEGK
-342 GEVEVD
+342 EVD
-348 FGGEWN
+348 FAGEWP
-354 VLSFRDCLLKDCGI
+354 VVSFRDLLIKDCGI
-368 DIEKFKTAPELLAA
+368 DINQHKTARELLAA

-388 DLEEDKP
+388 TLDEDHP

-406 LYKRVSRPKIIGPTF
+406 LYKKVSRPQMLGPVF

-432 ARASDKDQK
+432 ARANDLDAD

-453 EIVNAYS
+453 EVVNAYS

-473 EQAKLNAEGDEDAMV
+473 DQAKLNAEGDQDAMV
-488 KDDDYVMSME
+488 KDDDYVLSME

-514 VQFVTNS
+514 VQIVTNS
-521 ENIKDCVLFPLTR
+521 DNIKDCVLFPLTR
-534 KPQGHAIET
+534 KAPGSALSS
-543 DEEEASKE
+543 DEKSDDEKVGSEQSNYEPKI

>member
-1 MGAVQLGAL
+1 MSQDTA
-10 CGAPRKVIGYLFARR
+10 
-25 KKHLYASF
+25 HL
-33 SPMQNQET
+33 
-41 PTQNAHDS
+41 
-49 VHHSE
+49 SE
-54 QELVRRE
+54 QEIVRRQ
-61 KLEKLKAAG
+61 KLEKLKSAG
-70 IHPYPERFEMSHEL
+70 IHPYPERFEMTHEL
-84 HEARELPDG
+84 EDAARLPDG
-93 TEKVSVSGR
+93 TAGVGVAGR

-108 MGKLSFITLQDLQ
+108 MGKLSFITIQDLK
-121 GRLQLCMKIDDVG
+121 GKLQLCMKIDDVG
-134 AEKYQHY
+134 EKRYQEY
-141 VDFVD
+141 VDFID
-146 IGDFFGASGHMFT
+146 IGDFFGARGEMFT
-159 TKMGEK
+159 TRVGEK

-208 ARTRFLL
+208 ARSRFLL
-215 RSKMIREMRNFL
+215 RSAIIREMRNFL
-227 EANRF
+227 EGDGF

-253 THHNALDIDLFL
+253 TRHNALDIDLFL

-276 IVGGFHHVFE
+276 VVGGFHHVFE

-307 EGYSAYWNYKDNM
+307 EGYSAYWNYRDNM
-320 EFFKKLFRTVFQ
+320 NLMKRLFQTVFQ
-332 NTLGTTKIKL
+332 KTLGTTRIRL

-348 FGGEWN
+348 FGGEWDT
-354 VLSFRDCLLKDCGI
+354 VTFRDLLLKDCGI

-388 DLEEDKP
+388 DLEEEHP

-406 LYKRVSRPKIIGPTF
+406 LYKKVSRPKMTGPTF

-432 ARASDKDQK
+432 ARANDQRPD

-473 EQAKLNAEGDEDAMV
+473 EQARLNAEGDQDAMV
-488 KDDDYVMSME
+488 KDEDYVSSME

-521 ENIKDCVLFPLTR
+521 DNIKDCVLFPLTR
-534 KPQGHAIET
+534 KAQGSQAEPEAT
-543 DEEEASKE
+543 GDEQDDYEPKI

>member
-1 MGAVQLGAL
+1 MGL
-10 CGAPRKVIGYLFARR
+10 CYFAQ
-25 KKHLYASF
+25 
-33 SPMQNQET
+33 MQEDLSHY
-41 PTQNAHDS
+41 P
-49 VHHSE
+49 E
-54 QELVRRE
+54 QERVRRE
-61 KLEKLKAAG
+61 KLQNLIKAG
-70 IHPYPERFEMSHEL
+70 IQAYPEKFEISHPL
-84 HEARELPDG
+84 KDVKGLPDG
-93 TEKVSVSGR
+93 TANISVAGR
-102 ITAIRR
+102 IIAIRR
-108 MGKLSFITLQDLQ
+108 MGKLSFLTIQELE
-121 GRLQLCMKIDDVG
+121 GKIQLCMKIDDLG
-134 AEKYQHY
+134 EKYQQF
-141 VDFVD
+141 VDYVD
-146 IGDFFGASGHMFT
+146 IGDFIGAKGDMFT
-159 TKMGEK
+159 TRVGEK
-165 TLQVKEYTFL
+165 TIQVKDFQFL

-208 ARTRFLL
+208 ARARFIL
-215 RSKMIREMRNFL
+215 RSKIIREMRNFL
-227 EANRF
+227 ENEGF
-232 IEVETASLQPNPS
+232 LEVETASLQPNAS
-245 GALARPFK
+245 GALAKPFK
-253 THHNALDIDLFL
+253 THHNSLGIDMFL

-276 IVGGFHHVFE
+276 VVGGFHHVFE

-307 EGYSAYWNYKDNM
+307 EGYSAYWNYQDNM
-320 EFFKKLFRTVFQ
+320 DLMKRLFQ
-332 NTLGTTKIKL
+332 NLFQKTLGTNKL
-342 GEVEVD
+342 KLITDGKETEVD

-354 VLSFRDCLLKDCGI
+354 VITFRELLMKDCGI
-368 DIEKFKTAPELLAA
+368 DIEKYKSAPELLAA

-388 DLEEDKP
+388 DLDEEHP
-395 EKLGRGNLIDI
+395 EKLGRGNLIDT
-406 LYKRVSRPKIIGPTF
+406 LYKKVSRPKMVGPTF

-432 ARASDKDQK
+432 ARANDRDPS

-473 EQAKLNAEGDEDAMV
+473 EQAKLNAAGDEDAMV
-488 KDDDYVMSME
+488 KDEDYVMSME

-534 KPQGHAIET
+534 KSQGHELS
-543 DEEEASKE
+543 EADGSGIDPDDFEPKA

>member
-1 MGAVQLGAL
+1 
-10 CGAPRKVIGYLFARR
+10 
-25 KKHLYASF
+25 
-33 SPMQNQET
+33 MQNADLKAEA
-41 PTQNAHDS
+41 PVLDL
-49 VHHSE
+49 SE
-54 QELVRRE
+54 QEQVRRD
-61 KLEKLKAAG
+61 KLEKLKKAG
-70 IHPYPERFEMSHEL
+70 IHPYPERFETTHEL
-84 HEARELPDG
+84 HEARMLADG
-93 TEKVSVSGR
+93 TPAVKIAGR

-108 MGKLSFITLQDLQ
+108 MGKLSFLTIQDLQ
-121 GRLQLCMKIDDVG
+121 AKIQLCMKIDDVG
-134 AEKYQHY
+134 EKNYQAY

-146 IGDFFGASGHMFT
+146 IGDFFGAAGEMFT
-159 TKMGEK
+159 TRTGEK
-165 TLQVKEYTFL
+165 TVQVKEYTFL

-215 RSKMIREMRNFL
+215 RSKLIREMRNFL
-227 EANRF
+227 EANSF

-245 GALARPFK
+245 GALAKPFK
-253 THHNALDIDLFL
+253 THHNALGADFYL

-292 NEGISPNHLQEFTMV
+292 NEGMSPNHLQEFTMV
-307 EGYSAYWNYKDNM
+307 EGYSAYWNYEDNM
-320 EFFKKLFRTVFQ
+320 NFFKKLFATVLQ
-332 NTLGTTKIKL
+332 NTLGTTIVKL
-342 GEVEVD
+342 GETEVD
-348 FGGEWN
+348 FGGEWP

-368 DIEKFKTAPELLAA
+368 DIDQFQTSKELLAA

-388 DLEEDKP
+388 DLEEDQP

-406 LYKRVSRPKIIGPTF
+406 LYKKVSRPKIVHPTF

-432 ARASDKDQK
+432 ARANDKDSS

-453 EIVNAYS
+453 EVVNAYS
-460 ELVDPIEQMKRLE
+460 ELVDPVEQMKRLE
-473 EQAKLNAEGDEDAMV
+473 DQAKLNAAGDEDAMV
-488 KDDDYVMSME
+488 KDDDYVTSME

-514 VQFVTNS
+514 VQFLTNS

-534 KPQGHAIET
+534 KASGSHAHDAEKAVEKT
-543 DEEEASKE
+543 AEKAQAK

>member
-1 MGAVQLGAL
+1 M
-10 CGAPRKVIGYLFARR
+10 
-25 KKHLYASF
+25 S
-33 SPMQNQET
+33 QE
-41 PTQNAHDS
+41 NLNL
-49 VHHSE
+49 SE
-54 QELVRRE
+54 QEIVRRE
-61 KLEKLKAAG
+61 KLENLKAAG
-70 IHPYPERFEMSHEL
+70 IHPYPERFEMTHEL
-84 HEARELPDG
+84 AVARELPDG
-93 TEKVSVSGR
+93 VAGVSVAGR

-108 MGKLSFITLQDLQ
+108 MGKLSFITLQDLK
-121 GRLQLCMKIDDVG
+121 GKLQLCMKIDDVG
-134 AEKYQHY
+134 EQKYQHY

-146 IGDFFGASGHMFT
+146 IGDFFGAKGEMFT
-159 TKMGEK
+159 TRVGEK

-208 ARTRFLL
+208 ARHRFLL
-215 RSKMIREMRNFL
+215 RSAIIREMRNFL
-227 EANRF
+227 EGESF

-276 IVGGFHHVFE
+276 VVGGFHHVFE

-307 EGYSAYWNYKDNM
+307 EGYSAYWNYRDNM
-320 EFFKKLFRTVFQ
+320 SLMKRLFQTVFQ
-332 NTLGTTKIKL
+332 KTLGTTKVRL
-342 GEVEVD
+342 GDVEVD
-348 FGGEWN
+348 FGGEWST
-354 VLSFRDCLLKDCGI
+354 VTFRDLLLKDCGI

-388 DLEEDKP
+388 DLEEDHP

-406 LYKRVSRPKIIGPTF
+406 LYKKVSRPKIIGPTF

-432 ARASDKDQK
+432 ARANDQRPD

-473 EQAKLNAEGDEDAMV
+473 EQAKLNAEGDQDAMV
-488 KDDDYVMSME
+488 KDDDYVSSME

-521 ENIKDCVLFPLTR
+521 DNIKDCVLFPLTR
-534 KPQGHAIET
+534 KAQGSHAEPESVGADQDDYEPKI
-543 DEEEASKE
+543 

>member
-1 MGAVQLGAL
+1 M
-10 CGAPRKVIGYLFARR
+10 
-25 KKHLYASF
+25 S
-33 SPMQNQET
+33 QE
-41 PTQNAHDS
+41 NLNL
-49 VHHSE
+49 SE
-54 QELVRRE
+54 QEIVRRE
-61 KLEKLKAAG
+61 KLENLKAAG
-70 IHPYPERFEMSHEL
+70 IHPYPERFEMTHEL
-84 HEARELPDG
+84 AVARELPDG
-93 TEKVSVSGR
+93 AAGVSVAGR

-108 MGKLSFITLQDLQ
+108 MGKLSFITLQDLK
-121 GRLQLCMKIDDVG
+121 GKLQLCMKIDDVG
-134 AEKYQHY
+134 EQKYQHY

-146 IGDFFGASGHMFT
+146 IGDFFGAKGQMFT
-159 TKMGEK
+159 TRVGEK

-208 ARTRFLL
+208 ARHRFLL
-215 RSKMIREMRNFL
+215 RSAIIREMRNFL
-227 EANRF
+227 EGESF

-276 IVGGFHHVFE
+276 VVGGFHHVFE

-307 EGYSAYWNYKDNM
+307 EGYSAYWNYRDNM
-320 EFFKKLFRTVFQ
+320 SLMKRLFQTVFQ
-332 NTLGTTKIKL
+332 KTLGTTKVRL
-342 GEVEVD
+342 GDVEVD
-348 FGGEWN
+348 FGGEWST
-354 VLSFRDCLLKDCGI
+354 VTFRDLLLKDCGI

-388 DLEEDKP
+388 DLEEDHP

-406 LYKRVSRPKIIGPTF
+406 LYKKVSRPKIIGPTF

-432 ARASDKDQK
+432 ARANDQRPD

-473 EQAKLNAEGDEDAMV
+473 EQAKLNAEGDQDAMV
-488 KDDDYVMSME
+488 KDDDYVSSME

-534 KPQGHAIET
+534 KAQGHELSEGVT
-543 DEEEASKE
+543 DADGEEGAKV

>member
-1 MGAVQLGAL
+1 MSQTPQVE
-10 CGAPRKVIGYLFARR
+10 KN
-25 KKHLYASF
+25 
-33 SPMQNQET
+33 SPSPVE
-41 PTQNAHDS
+41 S
-49 VHHSE
+49 LSE
-54 QELVRRE
+54 QEAVRRD
-61 KLEKLKAAG
+61 KLKKLTSAG
-70 IHPYPERFEMSHEL
+70 VHPYPERFDVTHEL
-84 HEARELPDG
+84 HEARALADG
-93 TEKVSVSGR
+93 TGGVRVAGR

-121 GRLQLCMKIDDVG
+121 GKLQLCMKIDDVG
-134 AEKYQHY
+134 EQRYQQY

-146 IGDFFGASGHMFT
+146 IGDFFGASGEMFT
-159 TKMGEK
+159 TRVGEK

-208 ARTRFLL
+208 TRQRFLL
-215 RSKMIREMRNFL
+215 RSKLIREMRNFL
-227 EANRF
+227 EEHSF
-232 IEVETASLQPNPS
+232 IEVETASLNANPS

-253 THHNALDIDLFL
+253 THHNALDTDFYL

-307 EGYSAYWNYKDNM
+307 EGYSAYWNFEDNM
-320 EFFKKLFRTVFQ
+320 KFFQKLFGAVFQ
-332 NTLGTTKIKL
+332 KVLGTTKIKL
-342 GEVEVD
+342 MERDAEGSLDEKTAVEVD
-348 FGGEWN
+348 FGGQWN
-354 VLSFRDCLLKDCGI
+354 VVTFRDLLKKDCGI
-368 DIEKFKTAPELLAA
+368 DIDQHKTARELLAA

-388 DLEEDKP
+388 DLDEESP
-395 EKLGRGNLIDI
+395 EKLGRGNLIDL
-406 LYKRVSRPKIIGPTF
+406 LYKRVSRPKIVGPTF
-421 LTEHPIDLSPL
+421 LTQHPIDLSPL
-432 ARASDKDQK
+432 ARANDQNPE

-473 EQAKLNAEGDEDAMV
+473 EQAKLNAEGDQDAMV
-488 KDDDYVMSME
+488 MDHDYVMSME

-534 KPQGHAIET
+534 KADHHG
-543 DEEEASKE
+543 

>member
-1 MGAVQLGAL
+1 MQRVEQKFTL
-10 CGAPRKVIGYLFARR
+10 VIQSIFRYFI
-25 KKHLYASF
+25 
-33 SPMQNQET
+33 PMQSEDLSHL
-41 PTQNAHDS
+41 P
-49 VHHSE
+49 E
-54 QELVRRE
+54 QERVRRE
-61 KLEKLKAAG
+61 KLEKMKEAG
-70 IHPYPERFEMSHEL
+70 IQVYPERFEITHSL
-84 HEARELPDG
+84 KDVRELPDATPG
-93 TEKVSVSGR
+93 VKVAGR

-108 MGKLSFITLQDLQ
+108 MGKLAFITLQDLQ
-121 GRLQLCMKIDDVG
+121 GKIQLCMKIDDIG
-134 AEKYQHY
+134 PEKYQQF
-141 VDFVD
+141 VDFID
-146 IGDFFGASGHMFT
+146 LGDFFGAEGHMFT
-159 TKMGEK
+159 TRMGEK
-165 TLQVKEYTFL
+165 TVQVKAFSFL
-175 GKCLRPLPEKFH
+175 GKCLHPLPEKFH

-201 DLITSEE
+201 DLITSDE
-208 ARTRFLL
+208 ARARFVL
-215 RSKMIREMRNFL
+215 RSKIIHEMRNFL
-227 EANRF
+227 ENEGFMEA
-232 IEVETASLQPNPS
+232 ETASLQPNAS
-245 GALARPFK
+245 GALAKPFK
-253 THHNALDIDLFL
+253 THHNALDVDLYL

-320 EFFKKLFRTVFQ
+320 NLMRRLFQTIFQ
-332 NTLGTTKIKL
+332 NTLGTQKL
-342 GEVEVD
+342 KLIANEIETEVD
-348 FGGEWN
+348 FSGDWN
-354 VLSFRDCLLKDCGI
+354 VVTFRELLLKDCGI
-368 DIEKFKTAPELLAA
+368 DIEKHKTAPELLAA

-388 DLEEDKP
+388 DLDDDAP
-395 EKLGRGNLIDI
+395 QKLGRGNLIDI
-406 LYKRVSRPKIIGPTF
+406 LYKKVSRPKMVGPTF

-432 ARASDKDQK
+432 ARASDKNPE

-460 ELVDPIEQMKRLE
+460 ELVDPIEQKKRLE
-473 EQAKLNAEGDEDAMV
+473 DQAKLNAGGDEDAMV
-488 KDDDYVMSME
+488 MDEDYIMAME

-534 KPQGHAIET
+534 KSQGHELS
-543 DEEEASKE
+543 EEEVKTKE